1 VTSAPDTVAR
11 ERDLNSLYILTVIV
25 VLAVVTMTFGSL
37 ILAFLLRSRVS
48 LNWNHVA
55 LPGMLWFSTAVLLV
69 SSVTCELGRHR
80 LREKDERAFF
90 RLTAVT
96 TGLAVL
102 FLASQATAWAQM
114 LRRGIFM
121 DRNPHPGFVFIFS
134 GLHAAHILV
143 GIAGFV
149 WLLLR
154 TREPASGP
162 KYQINTRVI
171 ANAVSIFWHYLDAL
185 WVLLFLLLLT
195 WGQ

>member
-1 VTSAPDTVAR
+1 
-11 ERDLNSLYILTVIV
+11 
-25 VLAVVTMTFGSL
+25 
-37 ILAFLLRSRVS
+37 
-48 LNWNHVA
+48 
-55 LPGMLWFSTAVLLV
+55 
-69 SSVTCELGRHR
+69 
-80 LREKDERAFF
+80 
-90 RLTAVT
+90 
-96 TGLAVL
+96 
-102 FLASQATAWAQM
+102 M